1 MLYLYSCVQYTRR
14 LVEGAD
20 DRRAAA
26 EGRLPR
32 HADGGDAARDRE
44 GGALPE
50 REGERVALGV
60 RVLQARR
67 AAPAGAQLIGPA
79 AFALSSRP
87 PTFTISSFTGGLTHS
102 IPDTHT

>member
-1 MLYLYSCVQYTRR
+1 MTIFACNINILVTRTCR

-20 DRRAAA
+20 DRRAVA

-67 AAPAGAQLIGPA
+67 AAPARAQLIAPA
-79 AFALSSRP
+79 AAGHHLLRLVQFIYRWPHA
-87 PTFTISSFTGGLTHS
+87 
-102 IPDTHT
+102 